1 MSMDFDEGYNDGIAG
16 IGMQVRR
23 RAFNYLAGFIR
34 GSQDRK
40 AMLAKAERASC

>member
-1 MSMDFDEGYNDGIAG
+1 MNEFDEGYADGIAG

-40 AMLAKAERASC
+40 VMIHQQR